1 MNLCNIIMTIQ
12 SMETKK
18 VFWCKSHVCV
28 NLFCAIAAII
38 RYWVRCRNHLRFM
51 FAAGYQDRTRC
62 FPDTSHPIS
71 RKSVQLPLGTFQV
84 APIKTVLSEKLHF
97 RRFEVGNYRASKA
110 RQIILVCFLSHE
122 PLLLARIAT
131 LRRHYDVIVT
141 CARVCALSLMVQLQ
155 TITGV
160 VKTNACKLRR

>member
-1 MNLCNIIMTIQ
+1 MTTIR
-12 SMETKK
+12 SLEARKG
-18 VFWCKSHVCV
+18 FLRKSPFALIFSVRSRPSYDAGFAV
-28 NLFCAIAAII
+28 EIAF
-38 RYWVRCRNHLRFM
+38 VSCSPPDTGTVL
-51 FAAGYQDRTRC
+51 DT
-62 FPDTSHPIS
+62 FPDTPHPIG
-71 RKSVQLPLGTFQV
+71 RKFVRLPLGTFQV
-84 APIKTVLSEKLHF
+84 APIKTILSEKLHF
-97 RRFEVGNYRASKA
+97 RHFEVGNYPASKA

-155 TITGV
+155 TIIGV